1 MPAATAVDARKVPL
15 RRQTWQNGR
24 ASGSCVKRA
33 PSILTESPPARRAA
47 WPGRPAVPPLLPV
60 VLPLVVAAIAASLVL
75 AWLFPAPGSLLP
87 APTVRFTDIT
97 RQSGVRFVH
106 RAGLQEA
113 PTTLGGA
120 VVVFDYD
127 RDGRPDLF
135 FVNGAPW
142 PWEDAAGA
150 PPVTCA
156 LYHNDGGGHFAD
168 VTRAAGL
175 AIAMQGMAAAAGDY
189 DNDGYPDLYVTGV
202 GQNRLLHNQRDGT
215 FADVTEA
222 AEVGGDGQT
231 WSTGA
236 VWIDLDGDGR
246 LDLVVANYA
255 HWLGDVDLA
264 TAFSIALMGHSYG
277 APTGFVGMAPTV
289 YRNLG
294 GGRFAVVAD
303 AAGLRN
309 IDPQTHLPVAKALAV
324 VPLDAN
330 GDGKLDLLFT
340 YHDAES
346 ALFLN
351 QGDGTFRRWSI
362 DAARRNEGASA
373 GVATAGLPFP
383 ARSAEAEAILAALE
397 LAPAGGRHG
406 RDDARLHLGA
416 KLEGALLDYD
426 LSGRLDYFSGNG
438 LAEPDVNRFE
448 QGRNFA
454 AAPGLWWNRGGT
466 WMPAPVPAGE
476 GGAWAAPVVARGVA
490 AADLDGDGDEDVI
503 LVPQDGPVIVL
514 RNDQHGG
521 QPWLRIALVATR
533 SQPDAGGARVEVH
546 TPGRVFVRTMAPATG
561 FMAQSESVLTFGLGD
576 DARVR
581 RIVVHWPSG
590 QRQEVRP
597 AAVNRTLVI
606 REP

>member
-1 MPAATAVDARKVPL
+1 M
-15 RRQTWQNGR
+15 
-24 ASGSCVKRA
+24 
-33 PSILTESPPARRAA
+33 
-47 WPGRPAVPPLLPV
+47 PPLLPI
-60 VLPLVVAAIAASLVL
+60 VLPLVLAAIAASLVL

-87 APTVRFTDIT
+87 PPAVRFTDIT
-97 RQSGVRFVH
+97 REAGIRFV
-106 RAGLQEA
+106 RQAGLQEA

-127 RDGRPDLF
+127 RDGRPDLL

-150 PPVTCA
+150 PASTGA
-156 LYHNDGGGHFAD
+156 LYHNDGGGHFTD

-175 AIAMQGMAAAAGDY
+175 SFVMQGMAAAAGDF
-189 DNDGYPDLYVTGV
+189 DNDGYPDLFITGV
-202 GQNRLLHNQRDGT
+202 GRNRLLHNQRDGT

-222 AEVGGDGQT
+222 AGVGGDGQT
-231 WSTGA
+231 WGTGA

-277 APTGFVGMAPTV
+277 APTGFVGMSPSV

-294 GGRFAVVAD
+294 GGRFAPVPD

-324 VPLDAN
+324 LPLDAN
-330 GDGKLDLLFT
+330 GDGRLDLLFT
-340 YHDAES
+340 YHTADS

-351 QGDGTFRRWSI
+351 QGDGTFRRWAI

-373 GVATAGLPFP
+373 GLAAASPPFA
-383 ARSAEAEAILAALE
+383 ARSADADAILAAVE
-397 LAPAGGRHG
+397 RAQGAGRRG
-406 RDDARLHLGA
+406 RDGARLHLDG
-416 KLEGALLDYD
+416 KLGGALLDYD
-426 LSGRLDYFSGNG
+426 LSGRLDFLSGNG

-448 QGRNFA
+448 GGREFT
-454 AAPGLWWNRGGT
+454 AAPQLLWNRGGA
-466 WMPAPVPAGE
+466 WVPASAPAGG
-476 GGAWAAPVVARGVA
+476 GGAWAGPVVARGVA
-490 AADLDGDGDEDVI
+490 VADLDGDGDEDAIIV
-503 LVPQDGPVIVL
+503 QDSGPAIVL
-514 RNDQHGG
+514 RNDQHSGL
-521 QPWLRIALVATR
+521 PWLRIALVATR
-533 SQPDAGGARVEVH
+533 TQPDAGGARVEVH
-546 TPGRVFVRTMAPATG
+546 TPGRVLVRTMAPAMG

-581 RIVVHWPSG
+581 RIVIHWPSG